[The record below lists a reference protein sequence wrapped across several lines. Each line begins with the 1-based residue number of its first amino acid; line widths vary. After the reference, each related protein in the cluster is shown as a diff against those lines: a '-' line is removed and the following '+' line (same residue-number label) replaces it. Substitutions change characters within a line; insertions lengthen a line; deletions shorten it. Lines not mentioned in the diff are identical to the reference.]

1 MRSALSSRSIV
12 LLGALAVGCSDPAG
26 SSGPARLIIDGGERR
41 SLLIGSWEQL
51 SVRAVTASGS
61 DAGTLPVT
69 WSTSDTHIASID
81 QRGEL
86 RVASTYTACNWVTP
100 GECTVR
106 VTARS
111 GDLIAEQLITIMP
124 YTPVITVSVRQ
135 IDLEMG
141 DSTQLHSRVLL
152 EGRDVPWCAVSYS
165 SEDPTIARVDATRG
179 MITGVDEGSTFID
192 VNVTGPV
199 CPPAPERVR
208 VINRTPWHSLSI
220 VPDVDTV
227 VAAGATLQLVA
238 QVRNG
243 KGVEYPAIVVT
254 WQSSD
259 PAIATVENG
268 LVRAIGCTTSTCQ
281 VTITARSGKLT
292 ATKLVVVE

>member
-1 MRSALSSRSIV
+1 MRVVLSSPSV
-12 LLGALAVGCSDPAG
+12 VVFAALALGCSDP
-26 SSGPARLIIDGGERR
+26 SGTGAPARLVIDGGERR
-41 SLLIGSWEQL
+41 SMLIGSWEQL
-51 SVRAVTASGS
+51 TARAVTANGR
-61 DAGTLPVT
+61 DAGSLPVT

-81 QRGEL
+81 HRGEM

-100 GECTVR
+100 GECSVR
-106 VTARS
+106 ITARS
-111 GDLIAEQLITIMP
+111 GNLVAEQVITIMP

-141 DSTQLHSRVLL
+141 DSAQLHSRVLL

-165 SEDPTIARVDATRG
+165 SQDPAVARVDAARG

-220 VPDVDTV
+220 IPDVDTV
-227 VAAGATLQLVA
+227 VAPGASLQLVA

-268 LVRAIGCTTSTCQ
+268 LVRAVGCQASPCQ
-281 VTITARSGKLT
+281 VSITARSGKLT

>member
-1 MRSALSSRSIV
+1 MRSVLSSRSI
-12 LLGALAVGCSDPAG
+12 LLLAALAVGCSDPSG
-26 SSGPARLIIDGGERR
+26 SSAPARLVIDGGERR

-51 SVRAVTASGS
+51 TVRAVTANGS

-69 WSTSDTHIASID
+69 WSTSDTHIASVD
-81 QRGEL
+81 KRGEL

-100 GECTVR
+100 GECSVR
-106 VTARS
+106 VIARS
-111 GDLIAEQLITIMP
+111 GDLTAEQMITIMP

-152 EGRDVPWCAVSYS
+152 EGRDVPWCDVSYS
-165 SEDPTIARVDATRG
+165 SEDPAVARVDATRG
-179 MITGVDEGSTFID
+179 VITGVDAGSTFID
-192 VNVTGPV
+192 VSVNGPV

-208 VINRTPWHSLSI
+208 VVNRTPWHSLSI
-220 VPDVDTV
+220 IPNVDTV
-227 VAAGATLQLVA
+227 VTLGSTLQLVA

-259 PAIATVENG
+259 AGIATVNNG
-268 LVRAIGCTTSTCQ
+268 LVRAVGCTTSPCQ
-281 VTITARSGKLT
+281 VTITARSGRLT

>member
-1 MRSALSSRSIV
+1 MRSVLSSQSII
-12 LLGALAVGCSDPAG
+12 LFGALTLGCSDPSG
-26 SSGPARLIIDGGERR
+26 SSAPARLVIDGGERR
-41 SLLIGSWEQL
+41 SVLIGSWEQL
-51 SVRAVTASGS
+51 TVRAVAANGS
-61 DAGTLPVT
+61 DAGAVAAT

-106 VTARS
+106 VIARS
-111 GDLIAEQLITIMP
+111 GDLVAEQLITVMP

-135 IDLEMG
+135 IDMEMG
-141 DSTQLHSRVLL
+141 DSAQLHSRVLL
-152 EGRDVPWCAVSYS
+152 EGRDVPWCQVSYS
-165 SEDPTIARVDATRG
+165 SQDPTIARVDATRG
-179 MITGVDEGSTFID
+179 VITGVDEGTTFID

-227 VAAGATLQLVA
+227 VTPGATLQLVA

-259 PAIATVENG
+259 PSIATVENG
-268 LVRAIGCTTSTCQ
+268 LVRAVGCSTSPCQ

-292 ATKLVVVE
+292 ATKLIVVE